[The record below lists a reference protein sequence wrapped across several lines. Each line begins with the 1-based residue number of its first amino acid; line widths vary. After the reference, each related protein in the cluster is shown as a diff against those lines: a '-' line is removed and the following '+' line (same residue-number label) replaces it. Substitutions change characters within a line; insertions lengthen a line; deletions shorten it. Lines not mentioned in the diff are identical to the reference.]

1 MSFEG
6 MFYGTI
12 EQVFPPDHQQN
23 LSKYQYE
30 YQVLMI
36 GDLYSTVPIR
46 AIYMDSFPHVYGS
59 EERILDKGSKVFI
72 QFPRNMS
79 SVGVIVG
86 GSRSRPEAMATS
98 SRAVLRNRINE
109 TEYEVGEDGELT
121 LRLRNLPDG
130 PIGPEI
136 EMTKDAISIYAD
148 KLLSNNG
155 IVIDRTA
162 KKISILTGDWSVTT
176 TGDATLTIAG
186 DASINVKGAANV
198 NASEVSVKTKKLSAT
213 VLGNAEVTVSGKLT
227 AKAQFIELNGSTGGV
242 LTTESQ
248 PTCYVTGV
256 PFMGSLTVKAG
267 R

>member
-30 YQVLMI
+30 YQIRMI
-36 GDLYSTVPIR
+36 GDLYSTVPVR
-46 AIYMDSFPHVYGS
+46 AIYMDGFPHVYGS

-86 GSRSRPEAMATS
+86 GSRSRPEAMTTS

-109 TEYEVGEDGELT
+109 TEYEVGEGGELT
-121 LRLRNLPDG
+121 LRLRNQPDG

-136 EMTKDAISIYAD
+136 EMTKDSVNIYAD
-148 KLLSNNG
+148 KFLSDNG
-155 IVIDRTA
+155 ILIDRLQ
-162 KKISILTGDWSVTT
+162 KKLTILTGDWAVTT

-186 DASINVKGAANV
+186 DATINVKGKASV
-198 NASEVSVKTKKLSAT
+198 NAGEVDVKTKKLSAT

-227 AKAQFIELNGSTGGV
+227 AKAQFMEFNGSVGGV
-242 LTTESQ
+242 LTTETQ
-248 PTCYVTGV
+248 PACYVTGV